1 MMNEEMITKA
11 KEANSVEELIT
22 LAKEN
27 GIELNEEDA
36 IMYFE
41 QLNAKKGELSD
52 DELSDVSGG
61 GCETKVDG
69 KKYTVVTSHCKCFT
83 GQYLCN
89 IASNAMWEE
98 RFSIRF
104 DNYDIRTTWY
114 RHSGNNGGQ
123 EVKGSNTCGSCAHLA
138 FKDGLGYCEKS

>member
-1 MMNEEMITKA
+1 MMNEEMIIKA
-11 KEANSVEELIT
+11 KEAKSVEELIA

-27 GIELNEEDA
+27 GVELNEEDA
-36 IMYFE
+36 KMYFE

-52 DELSDVSGG
+52 DELDAVAGG

-69 KKYTVVTSHCKCFT
+69 KKHTVVTSGCKCFT

-98 RFSIRF
+98 TFSIRF
-104 DNYDIRTTWY
+104 DNYDLRKIWY
-114 RHSGNNGGQ
+114 RHSGTNGGQ
-123 EVKGSNTCGSCAHLA
+123 EVKGSNTCGSCAHLG

>member
-1 MMNEEMITKA
+1 MMNEEMIAKA
-11 KEANSVEELIT
+11 KEAKSVEELIA

-52 DELSDVSGG
+52 DELDAVAGG

-69 KKYTVVTSHCKCFT
+69 KEYTVVTAPCKCFT
-83 GQYLCN
+83 GEYLCN
-89 IASNAMWEE
+89 IREGI
-98 RFSIRF
+98 SIRTVYAH
-104 DNYDIRTTWY
+104 DHEDLRKAWY
-114 RHSGNNGGQ
+114 YGTLGG
-123 EVKGSNTCGSCAHLA
+123 EVCGQCAHLC
-138 FKDGLGYCEKS
+138 FKNGLGYCGKS